1 VGESRVTRREFL
13 KLLGYGTFAIGFGS
27 LLRFTNL
34 PNVMKDFNQYSSA
47 QTSGSWALG
56 TATTCVAIHSAIL
69 PNGKVFYL
77 AGSGYHRDRPTGPF
91 EARLYDPVTNTEK
104 DLPLSEDLFC
114 LGLTSLPDG
123 NILMA
128 GGTLMYDTN
137 PDNCNG
143 EWHGLSSAFELDIN
157 SESLVKVSSMSHGRW
172 YPTAVTLPDGRTFV
186 LGGLD
191 EYGANN
197 FLVEIYDPTSRT
209 WSISYNPNAG
219 NTYCVGIGGNIGLC
233 PGAGSPCY
241 GSANNGVA
249 PAAGGYPRMHLMPSG
264 LVAFVGGT
272 NVFRTWNPANG
283 SWSSPITQNR
293 TARSY
298 GTSFLLPLNNNS
310 SERGKVLVCGGSA
323 GTTTP
328 TNPGISA
335 VEILDFDAGSNTN
348 PVVRSV
354 ASITYGRRYLTP
366 VILPTGKLA
375 IFGGTAF
382 AANNSPVYVPEI
394 FDPVTETWQTL
405 PAASVPRVYHQSAVL
420 LTDGRVRT
428 QGGTPGSG
436 NQELR
441 TEIFSPDYV
450 FSGSRPVISNAPIV
464 GDYGGTIA
472 ISTPDP
478 TSIQRVSL
486 VRLMATTHHYDANQR
501 LIWLQIV
508 STGSNTLTVSAPI
521 NANIAPPGY
530 YMIFILNASG
540 IPSVSKVIKI
550 PGTGGGGGDT
560 TPPAQVTGLAVTPIS
575 NTQLNL
581 SWTANTEPDL
591 DHYNVYRGT
600 TPGFAVTLGTTTP
613 VGVPTTNSFSDI
625 GLTGSTTYYY
635 KVSAVDHAGNI
646 GPLSVES
653 SGTTASVNP
662 VFYDVAVP
670 GDGFGTLEPGNSVR
684 FGEEANTVTSL
695 LVGKSLKT
703 WKLRLRKRASPSGNI
718 TAKIRR
724 RSDDAIMAT
733 FNETINSATL
743 DASFAEHTFTLT
755 TPYTIQ
761 VGDRIMVEYG
771 GPSGV
776 EVEVWLSD
784 KFDGANTRRVRYTTT
799 YGTSNT
805 ADLTGSMSSAVAG
818 GDTTPPAQ
826 VTGLAVTPVSDTQ
839 LNLSWTANTEPDLG
853 HYNVYRG
860 TTPGFAVTLG
870 TTTPVGQPTTNS
882 FSNTGLTSSTTYYYK
897 VSAVDATGNIGPLST
912 ESSGTTSSVNP
923 AFYNVPVPADGFGTL
938 EPGNSVRFGEEANTV
953 TSLLVGKSL
962 KTWKVRLRKRRTPS
976 GNVIANV
983 RRRSDDSVV
992 ATFNETINSATLG
1005 TAFAEYT
1012 FTLTTPYTIAVG
1024 DRIMIE
1030 YSGPSGVEMETWLS
1044 DKFDG
1049 ANTRRIRY
1057 ITTYATSNTADIS
1070 GSMSSS

>member
-34 PNVMKDFNQYSSA
+34 PNLTKDFNQYSAA

-114 LGLTSLPDG
+114 IGLTNLPNG
-123 NILMA
+123 NVLMA

-172 YPTAVTLPDGRTFV
+172 YPTAVTLPDGRIFV

-197 FLVEIYDPTSRT
+197 LLVEIYDPASRT
-209 WSISYNPNAG
+209 WTISYNPNAG
-219 NTYCVGIGGNIGLC
+219 NTYCVGVQTGVGLC
-233 PGAGSPCY
+233 SGAGSPCY
-241 GSANNGVA
+241 GSANHGVA

-272 NVFRTWNPANG
+272 NVFRTWNPGNG

-298 GTSFLLPLNNNS
+298 GTSFLLPLNNNAT
-310 SERGKVLVCGGSA
+310 ERGKVLVCGGSA
-323 GTTTP
+323 GTVTT
-328 TNPGISA
+328 TNPGIRA
-335 VEILDFDAGSNTN
+335 VEILDFDAGTNTN

-354 ASITYGRRYLTP
+354 AQITYGRRYLTP
-366 VILPTGKLA
+366 IILPTGKLV

-394 FDPVTETWQTL
+394 FNPVSESWQTL

-428 QGGTPGSG
+428 QGGTQTSG
-436 NQELR
+436 TQELR
-441 TEIFSPDYV
+441 TEIFSPDYI
-450 FSGSRPVISNAPIV
+450 FSGSRPVISNSPVV
-464 GDYGGTIA
+464 GDYGGTIT
-472 ISTPDP
+472 ISTADP
-478 TSIQRVSL
+478 NSIQSVSL
-486 VRLMATTHHYDANQR
+486 VRLMSTTHHYDANQR
-501 LIWLQIV
+501 LIWLQILSRG
-508 STGSNTLTVSAPI
+508 STSLTVSAPI

-530 YMIFILNASG
+530 YMIFILNGSA

-560 TPPAQVTGLAVTPIS
+560 TPPGQVTGLAVTPIS

-613 VGVPTTNSFSDI
+613 VGQPTTNSFSDT
-625 GLTGSTTYYY
+625 GLTASTTYYY
-635 KVSAVDHAGNI
+635 KVSAVDATGNI
-646 GPLSVES
+646 GALSTES

-662 VFYDVAVP
+662 VFYDVPIP
-670 GDGFGTLEPGNSVR
+670 GDGGALEPGNSIR
-684 FGEEANTVTSL
+684 YGEEANTVTSL

-718 TAKIRR
+718 TANIRR
-724 RSDDAIMAT
+724 RSDD
-733 FNETINSATL
+733 L
-743 DASFAEHTFTLT
+743 
-755 TPYTIQ
+755 
-761 VGDRIMVEYG
+761 
-771 GPSGV
+771 
-776 EVEVWLSD
+776 
-784 KFDGANTRRVRYTTT
+784 
-799 YGTSNT
+799 
-805 ADLTGSMSSAVAG
+805 
-818 GDTTPPAQ
+818 
-826 VTGLAVTPVSDTQ
+826 
-839 LNLSWTANTEPDLG
+839 
-853 HYNVYRG
+853 
-860 TTPGFAVTLG
+860 
-870 TTTPVGQPTTNS
+870 
-882 FSNTGLTSSTTYYYK
+882 
-897 VSAVDATGNIGPLST
+897 
-912 ESSGTTSSVNP
+912 
-923 AFYNVPVPADGFGTL
+923 
-938 EPGNSVRFGEEANTV
+938 
-953 TSLLVGKSL
+953 
-962 KTWKVRLRKRRTPS
+962 
-976 GNVIANV
+976 
-983 RRRSDDSVV
+983 VV

-1030 YSGPSGVEMETWLS
+1030 YSGPSGVEVETWLS

-1057 ITTYATSNTADIS
+1057 TTTYATSNTADVS
-1070 GSMSSS
+1070 GSMSTS